1 MYPATF
7 LNSFISS
14 NNFEIKDLGFSIQCV
29 MPSANTGLSLFPLN
43 LDTFHLFSFLIVVA
57 RISNTILNRS
67 GESGHPCL
75 VSEFSGRTFNFSPLS
90 IMLAV
95 DLS

>member
-1 MYPATF
+1 
-7 LNSFISS
+7 
-14 NNFEIKDLGFSIQCV
+14 

-57 RISNTILNRS
+57 RISNTMLNRS

-75 VSEFSGRTFNFSPLS
+75 VPDFSRK
-90 IMLAV
+90 AV
-95 DLS
+95 GCGCVTNGFC

>member
-1 MYPATF
+1 
-7 LNSFISS
+7 
-14 NNFEIKDLGFSIQCV
+14 
-29 MPSANTGLSLFPLN
+29 MPYANTGLSLYPMN

-57 RISNTILNRS
+57 RISNTMLNRS

-90 IMLAV
+90 VMLDV
-95 DLS
+95 GLS